1 MGENVSTVQVSETK
15 VQAVTCRFWIFGL
28 YLYIGIYEQK
38 AVRPWAFKAALRG
51 KTCSWPFYKLFQ
63 LMLTKNLFI
72 SSVFISVS
80 ICLPAY
86 LLSLSFYLYFISF
99 SNWNSSLQSCCVDNG
114 WLLNCDDPLLIRE
127 LPWITNWLPWHINQ
141 FFKSPLQGW

>member
-1 MGENVSTVQVSETK
+1 MSENVSAVQVPEIK
-15 VQAVTCRFWIFGL
+15 VQAVTCRFWIFRL
-28 YLYIGIYEQK
+28 HLYIGWYEQK
-38 AVRPWAFKAALRG
+38 AVMPGAFKAALKR
-51 KTCSWPFYKLFQ
+51 KTCSWPFYKWFQ

-72 SSVFISVS
+72 PCIFISVS

-86 LLSLSFYLYFISF
+86 LLSLSFYLCFISLP
-99 SNWNSSLQSCCVDNG
+99 NWNSSLQSCCVDNG
-114 WLLNCDDPLLIRE
+114 WLLNCDDPLLIWE